1 MTYQTPDGW
10 RLPPRCPQHA
20 APFGSSTPLRIHTHR
35 ALRLFVTA
43 GAWAAGLCLVVASV
57 ALVAKAAGP
66 ARATH
71 VTSTAHHYG
80 VPSGRLPGHA
90 GTGGR
95 SAPAGGA
102 HDVLRTF
109 AGTGNRITSQFTV
122 AAAHSRWELRW
133 SYQCTGNASADRLII
148 MEGNAARSGVS
159 VDAAGAEG
167 QGTTWAYS
175 DAGTH
180 YLVVTTN
187 CAWTARVLGHW

>member
-20 APFGSSTPLRIHTHR
+20 APFGSSTPLRMHTHR

-43 GAWAAGLCLVVASV
+43 GAWAAGLCLIVASV

-66 ARATH
+66 VRATH
-71 VTSTAHHYG
+71 LTPAAGHYRIS
-80 VPSGRLPGHA
+80 SGQLPGRA
-90 GTGGR
+90 GNGGP
-95 SAPAGGA
+95 SAPAGEA
-102 HDVLRTF
+102 LYVLRTF

-122 AAAHSRWELRW
+122 AANSRWELRW
-133 SYQCTGNASADRLII
+133 SYECTGQAPAGRLII
-148 MEGNAARSGVS
+148 MEGNAAHSGVS

-167 QGTTWAYS
+167 QGSTWAYS

-187 CAWTARVLGHW
+187 CAWTAKVLAHR

>member
-1 MTYQTPDGW
+1 MTYQTPEGW

-20 APFGSSTPLRIHTHR
+20 APFGSSTPLRFHTHR

-43 GAWAAGLCLVVASV
+43 GAWAAGLCLIVASV

-66 ARATH
+66 GRATH
-71 VTSTAHHYG
+71 VTSAAHQNRM
-80 VPSGRLPGHA
+80 PSGQLSGHA
-90 GTGGR
+90 GTGGQ

-109 AGTGNRITSQFTV
+109 AGTGNRVTSQFTV
-122 AAAHSRWELRW
+122 AAQGRWELRW
-133 SYQCTGNASADRLII
+133 SYQCAGHASADRLII
-148 MEGNAARSGVS
+148 MEGNAAHSGVS

-167 QGTTWAYS
+167 EGSTWAYS

-187 CAWTARVLGHW
+187 CDWTAKVLGRR